1 VSIEIRSGWIVDPQ
15 HPMHARAS
23 SIWIEGEQIIEAPDV
38 KLATAN
44 EVFDASGCIV
54 MAGGIDIHTHIGG
67 GKVNLARMLQSA
79 QPSDERTVWP
89 TRQTGKL
96 YNDIGYTSCFE
107 PAMLLPTA
115 RHTHWE
121 LRDTPGIDAGAYVVL
136 GNEDWL
142 LEQIGRGIEAAEL
155 DALVGWAV
163 SATRAL
169 AIKVVN
175 PGGINAFRFNQRKL
189 DVDEHH
195 LAYGVTPRDVVR
207 ELTASAVRLGLP
219 HPLHV
224 HASNLGVPGN
234 IESTLATLS
243 AAEGHP
249 IHLTHAQFNC
259 YGDKGK
265 FGMSSAAEELSRFV
279 NQHDNVTLDVGQ
291 VVFGQTVTI
300 SADTRAQYEN
310 TRYADGKRWIVS
322 DVGAS
327 AGCGVVPMRYEDD
340 RFVHSLQWCIGLE
353 LLLLIEDPWRVF
365 LTTDHPN
372 GGPFTCYPHLMRLLM
387 DKSFRQD
394 HLDRIHPDAAGMA
407 VLQEI
412 DREYTIDE
420 IAIITR
426 LAPAKIL
433 SLKDRGSL
441 VPGQLAD
448 VSVFRRHSDDWEA
461 TFNDCVCLVK
471 NGQMQAVQ
479 APREIA
485 GRLLHARPQFDQS
498 VVSRYSEVLTETYG
512 CGISGLEI
520 SQAELDDIYR
530 T

>member
-1 VSIEIRSGWIVDPQ
+1 MRTEIRNGWVVDPQ
-15 HPMHARAS
+15 HPGHARAG
-23 SIWIEGEQIIEAPDV
+23 SIWIEGEQIIEAPAEEQAADESV
-38 KLATAN
+38 
-44 EVFDASGCIV
+44 DASGCIV

-67 GKVNLARMLQSA
+67 GKVNLARMLQSS
-79 QPSDERTVWP
+79 QPVDERTVWP
-89 TRQTGKL
+89 TRQTGRL

-121 LRDTPGIDAGAYVVL
+121 LRDTPGIDSGAYVVL

-142 LEQIGRGIEAAEL
+142 LRQLGQGIETAQL

-163 SATRAL
+163 SASRAL

-175 PGGINAFRFNQRKL
+175 PGGINAFRFNQRQL
-189 DVDEHH
+189 DVDERHR
-195 LAYGVTPRDVVR
+195 AYGVTPRDVVR

-234 IESTLATLS
+234 IESTLATLR
-243 AAEGHP
+243 AAEGCP

-259 YGDKGK
+259 YGTEGK
-265 FGMSSAAEELSRFV
+265 FGMSSAAERLSRFV

-291 VVFGQTVTI
+291 VLFGQTVTI

-310 TRYADGKRWIVS
+310 SRFADGKRWIVS
-322 DVGAS
+322 DMGAS

-394 HLDRIHPDAAGMA
+394 QLGRIHPDAAGMTA
-407 VLQEI
+407 LQEI
-412 DREYTIDE
+412 DREYTVDE

-433 SLKDRGSL
+433 SLDDRGSL

-448 VSVFRRHSDDWEA
+448 VSVFRRHSDWEA
-461 TFNDCVCLVK
+461 TFRDCVCLVK
-471 NGQMQAVQ
+471 NGRIRSDALSG
-479 APREIA
+479 IDA
-485 GRLLHARPQFDQS
+485 GRLLSAAPEFDRG
-498 VVSRYSEVLTETYG
+498 VVEKYRELLSSAYG
-512 CGISGLEI
+512 CSLGGLEI
-520 SQAELDDIYR
+520 SQTELDEIYR
-530 T
+530 N